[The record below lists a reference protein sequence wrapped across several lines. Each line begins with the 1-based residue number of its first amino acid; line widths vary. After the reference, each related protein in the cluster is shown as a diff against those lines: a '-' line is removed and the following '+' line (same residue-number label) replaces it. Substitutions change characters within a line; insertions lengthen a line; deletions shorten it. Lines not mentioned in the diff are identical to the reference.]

1 MTISTCA
8 RFTGGPTPPTSPREN
23 QNPGAEI
30 VKHLVDQLP
39 RLGVAVRGVE
49 DIEYAHE
56 IRCVVADRTYVVTVA
71 YDWVTKGWWEV
82 SYWRQLSW
90 IRRLLGASESDQM
103 RVLTLALASAL
114 DRLPNIGEVRWYP
127 EPRVTPSG
135 EYTLRPQA

>member
-1 MTISTCA
+1 
-8 RFTGGPTPPTSPREN
+8 
-23 QNPGAEI
+23 

-90 IRRLLGASESDQM
+90 IRRLLGASESDQT
-103 RVLTLALASAL
+103 RALTLAREGKGSAEWKSMKTYSIAGRCL
-114 DRLPNIGEVRWYP
+114 TAWCLKRGL
-127 EPRVTPSG
+127 
-135 EYTLRPQA
+135 L